1 MTGGGIEAVASCRIC
16 AGQCSLRFAL
26 DESGAIVGTRG
37 DKANPVTRGYAC
49 IKGLTLAEAHASPDR
64 ILHPLKR
71 GRDGAFARIDM
82 ATALDEIAAAVEAIL
97 ARDGPDAVAGFRG
110 TMNYTNSIANRM
122 LPDWLAAIGSHSFFS
137 TMTIDQSAKWIT
149 AERLG
154 AWEAGKD
161 PYDEAEVLLII
172 GANPLVSLS
181 TFTMTMQNPVK
192 ALREAKERGVTLL
205 VIDPRRTETAAFAD
219 LFAQPLPGED
229 AVLIAGML
237 RMIFAEGWEDAEFC
251 AAHVDGIEA
260 LRDAVAPF
268 TPDRVMERSGVPQAT
283 LRAITEAFAAPVA
296 GRRKRGAAASGTG
309 PNMAAHSNLAEHLVE
324 CLNVV
329 CGRFARAGDRVMNP
343 GVLGPRWTRRAQVRA
358 PARSWESGWQ
368 DEQGYGLI
376 FGERMT
382 ATLPDA
388 ILGKGRGRVR
398 GLIVDG
404 GNPVNALAQ
413 SDRTVEAFAAL
424 DLLVAIEPFM
434 TATAQL
440 AHYILPPPMMLE
452 RPDIGSRDWEAYTLQ
467 APYAQYSE
475 PVITQPPGSET
486 IDDWRV
492 FWELARRTGHR
503 LVFDGVTLDM
513 DQPPSSEGLIA
524 ILLRNAA
531 VPATEIMAARE
542 GRIFDVAPMIV
553 APAGADAGRFAV
565 APFDIVTELAA
576 VAAEAPAP
584 GTLRL
589 AVRRI
594 RDVQNTMHHHLPTIA
609 GRLPDNPLAMHPD
622 DMAARGLGDGD
633 RVRVAT
639 RHGSVDA
646 RAKADATLC
655 PGVVTLSHGW
665 GDGSGVNV
673 NRLTSLSDRR
683 APINAMPVLSG
694 FAVEVVRLDPAGG
707 TGETV

>member
-1 MTGGGIEAVASCRIC
+1 MAASGKAEAVASCRIC

-26 DESGAIVGTRG
+26 DAGGAIVGTRG
-37 DKANPVTRGYAC
+37 DRGNPVTRGYAC
-49 IKGLTLAEAHASPDR
+49 IKGLTLAEAHDSPDR
-64 ILHPLKR
+64 ILRPLKR
-71 GRDGAFARIDM
+71 QPDGGFAPI
-82 ATALDEIAAAVEAIL
+82 ALAAALDEIAAAVEAIL

-110 TMNYTNSIANRM
+110 TMNYSNSIANRM

-161 PYDEAEVLLII
+161 PYDQAEVLLVI

-181 TFTMTMQNPVK
+181 TFTMMMQNPAK
-192 ALREAKERGVTLL
+192 ALREAKARGVVLL

-219 LFAQPLPGED
+219 IVAQPLPGED
-229 AVLIAGML
+229 AALIAGML
-237 RMIFAEGWEDAEFC
+237 RMILAEGWHDAEFC
-251 AAHVDGIEA
+251 AAHVDGLEA
-260 LRDAVAPF
+260 LRAAVAPF
-268 TPDRVMERSGVPQAT
+268 TPERVMERSGVSPAT
-283 LRAITEAFAAPVA
+283 LRAITEAFAAPVG
-296 GRRKRGAAASGTG
+296 GRRKRGAAVSGTG

-343 GVLGPRWTRRAQVRA
+343 GVLAPRRARRAQAHA
-358 PARSWESGWQ
+358 PTRSWETGWR
-368 DEQGYGLI
+368 DERGYGLI

-388 ILGKGRGRVR
+388 ILGEGRGRVR

-413 SDRTVEAFAAL
+413 SGRTAEAFAAL

-434 TATAQL
+434 TATARM

-452 RPDIGSRDWEAYTLQ
+452 RPDIGSREWEAYTLL
-467 APYAQYSE
+467 APYAQYSA
-475 PVITQPPGSET
+475 PVVAPPPGSET

-492 FWELARRTGHR
+492 FWELARRTGHP
-503 LVFDGVTLDM
+503 LTFDGVALDM
-513 DQPPSSEGLIA
+513 DRPPSGEALIA
-524 ILLRNAA
+524 ILLRDAA
-531 VPATEIMAARE
+531 VPAAEIMAAGE

-553 APAGADAGRFAV
+553 APADADAGRFAV
-565 APFDIVTELAA
+565 APPDIVAELAE
-576 VAAEAPAP
+576 VAAEASSPA
-584 GTLRL
+584 TLRL
-589 AVRRI
+589 AARRI
-594 RDVQNTMHHHLPTIA
+594 RDVQNTMHHQLPTIA

-622 DMAARGLGDGD
+622 DMAARALTEGE
-633 RVRVAT
+633 RVRIASA
-639 RHGSVDA
+639 HGSVEA
-646 RAKADATLC
+646 RVKADATLR

-665 GDGSGVNV
+665 GDGQGANV
-673 NRLTSLSDRR
+673 NQLTSLSDRR

-694 FAVEVVRLDPAGG
+694 FAVEV
-707 TGETV
+707 TGLGSAVVP